1 MTITPFAPRTPYIVV
16 EAASFNTSMD
26 EISNGLIPE
35 RVPPGPA
42 ANGAPSTMN
51 SGSVLDVKDE
61 GPRICIARL
70 PSGPRETM
78 MPGTFDIKILSID
91 WPGLRS
97 RSSDVTIDRPFGAG
111 LPPACFAP
119 PLAHAETSP
128 MSRLHGSTRRV
139 MVDRI

>member
-16 EAASFNTSMD
+16 EAASFNTSID
-26 EISNGLIPE
+26 EISNGLIPA
-35 RVPPGPA
+35 RLPPGPA

-51 SGSVLDVKDE
+51 SGSVLEVKDE

-78 MPGTFDIKILSID
+78 MPGTFDIKIVSID

-97 RSSDVTIDRPFGAG
+97 RSSDVTIALPLGAG
-111 LPPACFAP
+111 LLPAPLAP
-119 PLAHAETSP
+119 PLAQAETSP
-128 MSRLHGSTRRV
+128 ISRPHGSTTRV

>member
-16 EAASFNTSMD
+16 EAASFNTSID

-42 ANGAPSTMN
+42 AKGAPSTMN
-51 SGSVLDVKDE
+51 SGSVLEVNDE
-61 GPRICIARL
+61 APRICIARL
-70 PSGPRETM
+70 PSWPRVTM
-78 MPGTFDIKILSID
+78 MPGTFDIKTLSTD

-97 RSSDVTIDRPFGAG
+97 RSSDVTIDLPLGAG
-111 LPPACFAP
+111 LLPPWFAP

-139 MVDRI
+139 MVDLI